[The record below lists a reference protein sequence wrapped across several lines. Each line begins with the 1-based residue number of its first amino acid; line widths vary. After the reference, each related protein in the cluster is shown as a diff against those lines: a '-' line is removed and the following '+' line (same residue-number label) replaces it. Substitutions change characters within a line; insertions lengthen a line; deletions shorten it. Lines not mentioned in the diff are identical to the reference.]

1 MPSASGETTLN
12 RALSALIALFVPMSL
27 PAQGDQIEQI
37 SQRIAQKIQVGFEQ
51 SGSPIRQM
59 LMDTGLSA
67 EDSDRVAKE
76 FLEGTLACVLDAA
89 RSEAMEQSL
98 PFESVLLE
106 IEQAIEDRE
115 DDELTLIDS
124 DRVNEKADSCA
135 FNEMQKAGISV
146 ELMIEQSV
154 KSAESGS
161 RDQ

>member
-12 RALSALIALFVPMSL
+12 RPLSALIALSVPMSL
-27 PAQGDQIEQI
+27 PAQGDQIAQI
-37 SQRIAQKIQVGFEQ
+37 SQRLAQKIQVGFEQ

-76 FLEGTLACVLDAA
+76 FLQGTLACVLEAA

-106 IEQAIEDRE
+106 IEQAIDDRE

-124 DRVNEKADSCA
+124 NRVNEKADSCA
-135 FNEMQKAGISV
+135 FNEMQRAGISV
-146 ELMIEQSV
+146 ELMIKQSV
-154 KSAESGS
+154 KSAERGS